1 MPKRTTEF
9 QKLVYLVKK
18 HSAAGSTVTESK
30 FLTDSKGR
38 KREVDV
44 CIESIV
50 DGIPVTISIECT
62 EGKAKATVEW
72 VERMKGKH
80 DDLPTNLL
88 ILYSHSGFTKWAKE
102 KAETFRK
109 RIVTP
114 ETLDADSAER
124 LFNGANLLSFKT
136 SSQKVTKVTIGVA
149 ASGDLPAQQV
159 SVFTDTFIFNSLAK
173 QYQLSKR

>member
-1 MPKRTTEF
+1 MPKGTAEF

-44 CIESIV
+44 CIASIV

-62 EGKAKATVEW
+62 EAKAKATLES

-80 DDLPTNLL
+80 ADLPTNVLL
-88 ILYSHSGFTKWAKE
+88 LYSRSAFTTW
-102 KAETFRK
+102 
-109 RIVTP
+109 
-114 ETLDADSAER
+114 
-124 LFNGANLLSFKT
+124 
-136 SSQKVTKVTIGVA
+136 
-149 ASGDLPAQQV
+149 
-159 SVFTDTFIFNSLAK
+159 
-173 QYQLSKR
+173 